1 MSFKWY
7 MGSLDIGNVFKVWK
21 YNKEFRKQHPEYFD
35 PDGIIVFCG
44 MQGAGKTISAVQ
56 YVQKLCELYP
66 QVKVCSNMI
75 CASRMALKYIPGTVS
90 IASRILIMAMLV

>member
-35 PDGIIVFCG
+35 PDGIIVFVGCR
-44 MQGAGKTISAVQ
+44 
-56 YVQKLCELYP
+56 EP
-66 QVKVCSNMI
+66 VKQSVLSSMYRNFVNC
-75 CASRMALKYIPGTVS
+75 IP
-90 IASRILIMAMLV
+90 R

>member
-66 QVKVCSNMI
+66 QVKVCSNMDLRLLYPVLNKFLI
-75 CASRMALKYIPGTVS
+75 ILKVLF
-90 IASRILIMAMLV
+90 AVQA